1 MNEVIH
7 KQIQYDT
14 FSVDIIEKDSKTY
27 LHFQGYLD
35 IHFLDKS
42 IKESFCRPVK
52 NTGEDIEK
60 EFKEFLVKNGIP
72 VDETKY
78 FDINY
83 FDDEE
88 EFFSVRKLMREK
100 HAELLEKYKDKSYIH
115 KSTVDKLN
123 LEKDQKGK
131 IYQVSMPHKITSYI
145 IPERNPFIDTLMVEL
160 AAQLNNHLGS

>member
-14 FSVDIIEKDSKTY
+14 FTVDIIEKDSKTY

-35 IHFLDKS
+35 IPFLDKS

-83 FDDEE
+83 FDDEIEKRREEMESEIEEGVKSTLKSIFKKIVNYE
-88 EFFSVRKLMREK
+88 EFKKNEQ
-100 HAELLEKYKDKSYIH
+100 I
-115 KSTVDKLN
+115 
-123 LEKDQKGK
+123 
-131 IYQVSMPHKITSYI
+131 
-145 IPERNPFIDTLMVEL
+145 
-160 AAQLNNHLGS
+160 

>member
-35 IHFLDKS
+35 TPFLDKS